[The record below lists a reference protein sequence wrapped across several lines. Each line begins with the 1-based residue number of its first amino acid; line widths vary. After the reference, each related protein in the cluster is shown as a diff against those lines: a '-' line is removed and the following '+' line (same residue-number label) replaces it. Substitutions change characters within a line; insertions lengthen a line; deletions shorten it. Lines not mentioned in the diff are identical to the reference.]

1 MTVFKNLIFVADLFS
16 LNILCVSRI
25 SYKLALEK
33 QPPYFQEKLVTICK
47 TGWKVNIWNG
57 FHICLHSSVGKE
69 SACSTGDPGLIPGSG
84 RSPGAGN
91 GNPLQY
97 SCLETPIDRGAWW
110 ATVHGV
116 SWIRHDLATK
126 PPPLTWQGRR
136 YRSHNKLQW
145 EPYKIH
151 SRVPPL
157 LWLNSVLRFCSWE
170 NF

>member
-1 MTVFKNLIFVADLFS
+1 MFVADLFS
-16 LNILCVSRI
+16 LNILVFPESATR
-25 SYKLALEK
+25 LALEK

-69 SACSTGDPGLIPGSG
+69 SACSTGDPGSIPGSR

-97 SCLETPIDRGAWW
+97 SWLKNSMGGGIWW

-116 SWIRHDLATK
+116 TKSRKRLNNFISFLFFCLKPSWTHLILICLCCILRLCHSFKSCALR
-126 PPPLTWQGRR
+126 L
-136 YRSHNKLQW
+136 SLLLQ
-145 EPYKIH
+145 
-151 SRVPPL
+151 RD
-157 LWLNSVLRFCSWE
+157 
-170 NF
+170 